1 MPESWRSVCVDG
13 SKKVVLFDRT
23 FQRGIIIKVGYTQKM
38 GDAMN
43 IQRLTAFLMWCTIIN
58 GVLLV
63 ITAIMGTFG
72 LDFVYSIHG
81 KLFLFSRETL
91 SVIFYLF
98 LGLYKMVWLVF
109 NAVPYVA
116 LLIIRKNYPPDQAK
130 I

>member
-1 MPESWRSVCVDG
+1 
-13 SKKVVLFDRT
+13 
-23 FQRGIIIKVGYTQKM
+23 M
-38 GDAMN
+38 GVAMN
-43 IQRLTAFLMWCTIIN
+43 IQRLTAFFMWCTIIN

-72 LDFVYSIHG
+72 FDFVYSIHG

-91 SVIFYLF
+91 SVIFYGF
-98 LGLYKMVWLVF
+98 LGLYKIIWLVF

-116 LLIIRKNYPPDQAK
+116 LLIIRKKYPSDQAT